1 MRNGQ
6 TRKRLDGR
14 RSNCCDRDGGTAR
27 NAIAHALDDLTGIK
41 RPRQAARFV
50 ISREE
55 KTRRGG
61 LTEGKGLRNKIP
73 SESCFNFFSERRVLT
88 RGKSFSTYRSVLV
101 FFCLFSFAGSRR
113 RRSLLI
119 RIFSA
124 HLARRSKRALASRER
139 EQDFGQHR
147 RVFYSILR
155 VK

>member
-101 FFCLFSFAGSRR
+101 FFLSVFFRGVTATTLTFNSYLLGALGS
-113 RRSLLI
+113 SLEESTCI
-119 RIFSA
+119 T
-124 HLARRSKRALASRER
+124 RER
-139 EQDFGQHR
+139 TGFRATSQGF
-147 RVFYSILR
+147 L
-155 VK
+155 